1 MADIDSHIVIML
13 RTLINDLDSSN
24 YTYTDDRL
32 EQTIAVA
39 AMYVNKD
46 LDKNYIIDV
55 NGPEI
60 TPNPYEQGDDSF
72 VNLVVLKAACII
84 DQGTFRTKAAV
95 AGLMAKCGP
104 ATLQTLQH
112 LDGFK
117 ELLTLGPCGAYQAAL
132 TDYKLGS
139 GDLCHIILSPFISDD
154 FDPQSIGSYTPENER
169 YIR

>member
-1 MADIDSHIVIML
+1 MAAIDSHIVVML
-13 RTLINDLDSSN
+13 RTLINDLDESD
-24 YTYTDDRL
+24 YTYTDSRL

-46 LDKNYIIDV
+46 LDKSYFIDV

-60 TPNPYEQGDDSF
+60 SPNPYTENDLAF
-72 VNLVVLKAACII
+72 INLIVLKSACII
-84 DQGTFRTKAAV
+84 DQGTFRVKAAV
-95 AGLMAKCGP
+95 AGLMAKAGP
-104 ATLQTLQH
+104 ATLQTGGH

-117 ELLTLGPCGAYQAAL
+117 TLLALGPCGAYKEAL

-139 GDLCHIILSPFISDD
+139 GDLCHIIMSPFISDD
-154 FDPQSIGSYTPENER
+154 FDPQSMGQYIPDNER